1 MFFRKHKAEGRR
13 MARILVAASPE
24 PSAIVERLL
33 AGHELS
39 CAGTM
44 AQAEQFLGERTFDL
58 ILCTI
63 VFDESKMF
71 DLLQLAKSRPEW
83 QRIPF
88 VGARVR
94 AYIFRSPTTLR
105 DAAFTCGALGAKAF
119 LDMADYHADPERE
132 MREAIERHL
141 ATTPPRDA

>member
-1 MFFRKHKAEGRR
+1 

-24 PSAIVERLL
+24 PRAVVERVL

-39 CAGTM
+39 CAETM

-58 ILCTI
+58 IICTL

-71 DLLQLAKSRPEW
+71 DLLRLAKSRPEW

-94 AYIFRSPTTLR
+94 AYILRSPTTLEA
-105 DAAFTCGALGAKAF
+105 AAFTCRESGAAAF
-119 LDMADYHADPERE
+119 LDIANYRVEPERE
-132 MREAIERHL
+132 MRDAIEGFL
-141 ATTPPRDA
+141 DTTSGRDA